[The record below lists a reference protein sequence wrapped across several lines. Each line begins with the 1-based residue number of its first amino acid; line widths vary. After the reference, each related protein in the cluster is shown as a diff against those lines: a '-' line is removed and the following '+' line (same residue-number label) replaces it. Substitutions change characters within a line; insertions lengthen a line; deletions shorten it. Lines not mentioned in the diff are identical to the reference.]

1 MIEQQIEQSFID
13 KLTEQERIASCL
25 SNLDALITAE
35 TQKLDALKLHKKGLM
50 QKLFPAIDAKAE
62 VEA

>member
-25 SNLDALITAE
+25 SNLN
-35 TQKLDALKLHKKGLM
+35 ALKLHKKGLM
-50 QKLFPAIDAKAE
+50 QKLFPAMDAKAE

>member
-13 KLTEQERIASCL
+13 KLTEQEPIASCL
-25 SNLDALITAE
+25 SNLDAL
-35 TQKLDALKLHKKGLM
+35 KLHKKGLIQNM
-50 QKLFPAIDAKAE
+50 DAKAE